1 MRPLEKWGEQ
11 ALKEIGRPEA
21 RLATKVVRLEKA
33 NQLQRKRGDVPRAC
47 PVETPATGAQL
58 AATGAKSPPGRASC
72 FAMQGQCAAGAGRP
86 SHLRGYCSRLA
97 GKIGSETPECQ
108 GEGRT
113 AFIGGTSGVKP
124 SSFAAFRTVWRVQIR
139 EKGHKRFYPV
149 TEGRARRPLKRL
161 CPVCWRI
168 HNRSLTANIIKFFV
182 KKHRIQLKL
191 TGIFQNKSTCKLVCG
206 AHRFTEEEAAQP
218 EGAAGVHVQGSCGL
232 LPGPSTGFSCAIVT
246 HPVLD
251 YSASGIKHPALIW
264 SLPSRA
270 NPFSKLQCVQSE
282 CRVKHFHFPYQCFI
296 YKYRYLYIY
305 L

>member
-58 AATGAKSPPGRASC
+58 AATGAKSPPGWASC

-191 TGIFQNKSTCKLVCG
+191 TGSSKTNPRVSWCVGLIDSQRKRLHSPKVLLGYTCRGLVCCCQ
-206 AHRFTEEEAAQP
+206 APPRVF
-218 EGAAGVHVQGSCGL
+218 
-232 LPGPSTGFSCAIVT
+232 
-246 HPVLD
+246 PVL
-251 YSASGIKHPALIW
+251 
-264 SLPSRA
+264 
-270 NPFSKLQCVQSE
+270 
-282 CRVKHFHFPYQCFI
+282 
-296 YKYRYLYIY
+296 
-305 L
+305 